1 MDMVCKQADKALNN
15 ELALKSER
23 ERISKELHDD
33 LGSGLTSLQIMVR
46 RIMNKQPG
54 NTQNETLHSIA
65 SVSEEL
71 IDQMSEVVWV
81 LNNANDTVNGLLAH
95 LRIYMAD
102 YIEKTGF
109 DLSLEFNYTCKVN
122 YAINNVLRRN
132 LLLIIKEVFHNV
144 IKHADASRFSLAAS
158 CEEKTAHHHA
168 G

>member
-1 MDMVCKQADKALNN
+1 
-15 ELALKSER
+15 
-23 ERISKELHDD
+23 
-33 LGSGLTSLQIMVR
+33 
-46 RIMNKQPG
+46 MNQQPG

-109 DLSLEFNYTCKVN
+109 DLNLEFNFSCTVN

-158 CEEKTAHHHA
+158 CVEKKLRIIMPKTLASPTRSFSTSYA
-168 G
+168 ASGFG